1 MSCETLEA
9 QLASYPKRIKNRKF
23 LIMVKTWEKLFKHVV
38 IYGKYSYQAY
48 ARDNQ
53 YELVRYGED
62 GEYDTVM
69 VGNFYQCETKAEK
82 LQYIIDDIRGLADQL
97 QEEVDNGTA

>member
-23 LIMVKTWEKLFKHVV
+23 LAMVKTWEKLFKHVV
-38 IYGKYSYQAY
+38 IYGKFSYQAY

-69 VGNFYQCETKAEK
+69 VVNF
-82 LQYIIDDIRGLADQL
+82 
-97 QEEVDNGTA
+97 